1 LPPNHYARD
10 LGLSLASVGAL
21 LLLVRVID
29 AAAEPL
35 LGRFSDRLYRGRV
48 PIVMAVAGVSALLS
62 AVGLTSLFYP
72 MVDGPTALAVWM
84 VAGLLLTSL
93 AHSQLVI
100 AHQAWGVRLGG
111 DAVQRGRIVAWRE
124 GLGLIGVV
132 TASVLSVAWGAK
144 AMLVVDGPVAR
155 PAPRAPHTC
164 SRGCFE
170 VALARGGL

>member
-1 LPPNHYARD
+1 MNPADLRATAPSLSWRQGLAYGLLGLPLAFAALPLYVALPNHYARD
-10 LGLSLASVGAL
+10 LGLPLASVGAL

-48 PIVMAVAGVSALLS
+48 RIVMAVAGVSALLS
-62 AVGLTSLFYP
+62 AVGLTGLFYP

-111 DAVQRGRIVAWRE
+111 DAVQRGRIVA
-124 GLGLIGVV
+124 
-132 TASVLSVAWGAK
+132 
-144 AMLVVDGPVAR
+144 
-155 PAPRAPHTC
+155 
-164 SRGCFE
+164 
-170 VALARGGL
+170 